1 MIDIVPP
8 CDCAYELDGNW
19 VSRCYCSNRDDGER
33 VAAWCASV
41 NSVGAI
47 ATLTAEAAYDAE
59 TIRHL
64 KQECREAAAEIKRLR
79 VENIQ
84 MRFALGYPMPAD
96 LERYILPSNPFKCG
110 TCGAR
115 AALAQ
120 GGE

>member
-41 NSVGAI
+41 NSVDAI

-64 KQECREAAAEIKRLR
+64 KQECREAAAENERLR
-79 VENIQ
+79 EALRDMLRLVEDDEDD
-84 MRFALGYPMPAD
+84 PAPYLID
-96 LERYILPSNPFKCG
+96 VVCDR
-110 TCGAR
+110 AR

-120 GGE
+120 GGEQ